1 LLRDLPRMRAVI
13 EAVKQAV
20 TVPVTV
26 KTRLGWDAN
35 SIVAD
40 QVAVL
45 CQSLGVAALALHART
60 RSQFFSGEADYSCA
74 RTIKACAALPLWLN
88 GGLQDVKHISKIVKE
103 SGADGVLIGQAAL
116 GRPWIFKEIK
126 HFFQPRQRLHL
137 PFNEIYHTIQ
147 THLQSLYS
155 FYGSDL
161 GMRMARKHLIRYGA
175 YLNARSEDITKPF

>member
-1 LLRDLPRMRAVI
+1 MLRDLPRMRAVI

-26 KTRLGWDAN
+26 KTRLGWNAN

-103 SGADGVLIGQAAL
+103 SGAEGKWCRWSTYWPSSLAKQ
-116 GRPWIFKEIK
+116 PWVAHGFLRKSNT
-126 HFFQPRQRLHL
+126 FFSQGNVYTCHL
-137 PFNEIYHTIQ
+137 TRFTTQYKPIYRVFIVSTVAI
-147 THLQSLYS
+147 
-155 FYGSDL
+155 
-161 GMRMARKHLIRYGA
+161 
-175 YLNARSEDITKPF
+175 

>member
-1 LLRDLPRMRAVI
+1 MLRDLPRMRAVI
-13 EAVKQAV
+13 EAMKQAV

-155 FYGSDL
+155 FYGSDFRHAHGAQAPYSL
-161 GMRMARKHLIRYGA
+161 WGLFINARKCPQR
-175 YLNARSEDITKPF
+175 R